1 MGLISITHLTIRRHS
16 KKYLNGRW
24 LKKGSELIYMTVP
37 DLGPDLLQDG
47 FGYHTA
53 EIERM
58 ERAAEDTTR

>member
-1 MGLISITHLTIRRHS
+1 
-16 KKYLNGRW
+16 
-24 LKKGSELIYMTVP
+24 MTVP